1 MITFKNQN
9 ISLLKVHKFDIYT
22 LIKNGSFFKILPFLF
37 LLIYPS
43 HTLAIKSFDFFE
55 NDILLQSTHSYHNK
69 KNNSIEWSN
78 NFVLISQRE
87 NTKIYELENDVFK
100 IQRSIR
106 QIKEK
111 IEIEDTY
118 INKLNTKIGIISN
131 YNLISKYSSDI
142 TLSGRD
148 IKDQESNAKFIAENP
163 TLILESNK
171 NSIGIYLKD
180 FYSKINTS
188 AELFSDNEINLND
201 SNFILNSKE
210 TYSKKFSIY
219 RFDQNFNYFDFIN
232 YLRDELKVFSN
243 IDGNFFF
250 INTFKNKEI
259 LSDPKKLKKFFLKY
273 NVKYLLLTPWLDYD
287 NYNFIT
293 NKNYSRNEIKI
304 HFLKLKKLIK
314 SINPDIKLLVPLQSN
329 IIGLDEE
336 IQNIIKKN
344 NTIEEGFNHYLI
356 NVNYL
361 IEKFNFD
368 IDKNELIFD
377 ENNNVLF
384 ETYYPDNKYGS
395 KNIVKIALPLK
406 AYKNGYLYK
415 KLVEQI
421 DFVLDEIKFDG
432 VYIDQLNQ
440 YYINEK
446 HKISSKNHNN
456 NFGDIDIKTGKIIKE
471 YENILLNT
479 QTFEKDLI
487 EYLKPK
493 TKFVFANTHHI
504 HDNLRKEEIIRI
516 AEGFW
521 YFWAAKLWKDDNKQF
536 ASTRSFYSS
545 HLSTPVAFSLSFGQ
559 KGDWKNEPH
568 NTLVKNLRYSL
579 FSGNLIYFLPQDI
592 IKLNLNNNNLNI
604 FQKIYPIEVLRINE
618 GVVTGKNKI
627 ISIKSIKLDIKKFE
641 KSKIYIFDKFGYSM
655 NNIDNRIKLANNFA
669 EIMLDEKNEILVVD
683 LNSQQ

>member
-1 MITFKNQN
+1 MTHIPKIQILNKN
-9 ISLLKVHKFDIYT
+9 SR
-22 LIKNGSFFKILPFLF
+22 FFKVLFFVFFLT
-37 LLIYPS
+37 YSNP
-43 HTLAIKSFDFFE
+43 TLAIESFEFFE
-55 NDILLQSTHSYHNK
+55 NDFLLQSSHSYHNK
-69 KNNSIEWSN
+69 QKNSIEWSN
-78 NFVLISQRE
+78 SFDLILQRD
-87 NTKIYELENDVFK
+87 NTKIYELENEVFK
-100 IQRSIR
+100 IQRSIT

-118 INKLNTKIGIISN
+118 TNKLNAKIGIISN
-131 YNLISKYSSDI
+131 YNFISKYSSDI

-148 IKDQESNAKFIAENP
+148 IKDQEPKAKFIAENP

-188 AELFSDNEINLND
+188 AELLSDNEINLND
-201 SNFILNSKE
+201 SNLILNSKE

-219 RFDQNFNYFDFIN
+219 KFDQNFNYFDFIN
-232 YLRDELKVFSN
+232 HLRDELKVYSK

-250 INTFKNKEI
+250 INTFKNKEF
-259 LSDPKKLKKFFLKY
+259 LSDPKKLKKFFKNY
-273 NVKYLLLTPWLDYD
+273 NVKYLLFTPWLDYSD
-287 NYNFIT
+287 YNFIT
-293 NKNYSRNEIKI
+293 NRSYTRNEAKA
-304 HFLKLKKLIK
+304 HFLKIKKLIR

-329 IIGLDEE
+329 IIGLDDE

-344 NTIEEGFNHYLI
+344 NKIEEGFNHYSI
-356 NVNYL
+356 NAEYL
-361 IEKFNFD
+361 IEKFNSA

-384 ETYYPDNKYGS
+384 ETYFPDNKYGS
-395 KNIVKIALPLK
+395 KNIVKIALALK
-406 AYKNGYLYK
+406 AYNKGYLYN

-421 DFVLDEIKFDG
+421 NFVLDEIKFDG

-440 YYINEK
+440 YYINAK
-446 HKISSKNHNN
+446 HKISFKNHKN
-456 NFGDIDIKTGKIIKE
+456 NFGDINIKTGKIIKE

-479 QTFEKDLI
+479 QTFEKELF
-487 EYLKPK
+487 EYLKQK
-493 TKFVFANTHHI
+493 TKFVFVNTHHI
-504 HDNLRKEEIIRI
+504 HDNLRKEEIVRI

-655 NNIDNRIKLANNFA
+655 NNIDNRIKLSSNFV
-669 EIMLDEKNEILVVD
+669 EIILDEKNEILVVD
-683 LNSQQ
+683 LNS